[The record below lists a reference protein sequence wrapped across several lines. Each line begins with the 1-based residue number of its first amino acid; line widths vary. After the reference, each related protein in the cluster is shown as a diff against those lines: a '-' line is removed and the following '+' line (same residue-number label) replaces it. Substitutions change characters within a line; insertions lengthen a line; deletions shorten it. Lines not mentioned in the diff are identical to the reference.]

1 MKDNPSYYSILPAA
15 VRYSKDLTDFQKI
28 LFSEITALANKDG
41 YCSASNGYFAELYGK
56 EPENISRHISK
67 LESTGFLRR
76 FVVKNEAGQIIYR
89 HLFPSDQWGIVEK
102 YKGGTVKNVNTPT
115 VKNVNTP
122 TVKNVNTPTVKNVKE
137 NNTRINTTSSNNS
150 TGDFAAAVSE
160 FVNEGEPEPI
170 KAKKQK
176 APPSSARPPH
186 AENDTYR
193 MFRAWADF
201 AEAKTY
207 MPIIRDGS
215 GNPKMGKTEAG
226 QLKAWATWLNSLEP
240 GRDVVE
246 AWGDYLSAAWQH
258 GGKFIQDN
266 FTPGILLSQKLK
278 IVNAA
283 RQAANG
289 RKKNDINELYGELL
303 RQ

>member
-41 YCSASNGYFAELYGK
+41 YCSASNGYFADLYDK

-67 LESTGFLRR
+67 LESAGFITR
-76 FVVKNEAGQIIYR
+76 FVVKNEAGQIIHR
-89 HLFPSDQWGIVEK
+89 HLFPSDQRGIVEK

-115 VKNVNTP
+115 VNINKGG
-122 TVKNVNTPTVKNVKE
+122 TVKNVKG
-137 NNTRINTTSSNNS
+137 NNTRINTTSINNNS
-150 TGDFAAAVSE
+150 GDFAAAVSE
-160 FVNEGEPEPI
+160 FEEEGEPEPV
-170 KAKKQK
+170 KAKNQK
-176 APPSSARPPH
+176 APPSSARPPQ

-207 MPIIRDGS
+207 MPIIRDTA
-215 GNPKMGKTEAG
+215 GNPKMGKTDAG
-226 QLKAWATWLNSLEP
+226 QLKSWATWLTNLEP

-246 AWGDYLSAAWQH
+246 AWSDYMQAAWQH

-266 FTPGILLSQKLK
+266 FTPGVLLSQRLK
-278 IVNAA
+278 IVHAA
-283 RQAANG
+283 RQAVNG
-289 RKKNDINELYGELL
+289 SKEKKNDIYELYGELL

>member
-1 MKDNPSYYSILPAA
+1 MKENPSYYSILPAA

-41 YCSASNGYFAELYGK
+41 YCSASNGYFAELYSK

-67 LESTGFLRR
+67 LETAGFLCR
-76 FVVKNEAGQIIYR
+76 FVVKNEAGQIISR
-89 HLFPSDQWGIVEK
+89 HLFPSDQGCIVEK

-115 VKNVNTP
+115 VNSDKGG
-122 TVKNVNTPTVKNVKE
+122 TVKNVKE
-137 NNTRINTTSSNNS
+137 NNTRINTTSINNN

-160 FVNEGEPEPI
+160 FEKEGEPEPV
-170 KAKKQK
+170 KVKKQK
-176 APPSSARPPH
+176 APPSSARPPQ

-193 MFRAWADF
+193 MYRAWADF

-207 MPIIRDGS
+207 IPVIRDS
-215 GNPKMGKTEAG
+215 LGNPKMGRTEAG
-226 QLKAWATWLNSLEP
+226 QIKAWATWLNSLEP
-240 GRDVVE
+240 GRNAVE

-266 FTPGILLSQKLK
+266 FTPGVLLSQRLK
-278 IVNAA
+278 IVHAA

-289 RKKNDINELYGELL
+289 SKAKKNDIYELYGELL